1 MLQIGMIVK
10 ILPDAEYSGKFTGYI
25 GKVKN
30 YFSQNKKVGVE
41 LFQQT
46 NDASSKGLF
55 WFSES
60 KVVAA
65 GSLPD
70 AMMEYKITEGSAEK
84 FVAGIIKRGHEAVLE
99 HCSFTVKFICDRGVS
114 HEIVRHR
121 MASYCQESTRYCN
134 YGKGKFGE
142 EITVIEPCFLEPG
155 SRAYDYWRDA
165 CEGVEIRY
173 FDMLAE
179 GCTPQEARSV
189 LPNSL
194 KTEVVMTA
202 NIREWRHFL
211 KLRCSPAAHP
221 QMREVALILLDKVHW
236 LIPVCFDDIWSEYH
250 ADV

>member
-1 MLQIGMIVK
+1 MRIIRAGFEVMRPQK
-10 ILPDAEYSGKFTGYI
+10 ID
-25 GKVKN
+25 
-30 YFSQNKKVGVE
+30 
-41 LFQQT
+41 
-46 NDASSKGLF
+46 DASRKAIYSAI
-55 WFSES
+55 EQ
-60 KVVAA
+60 A
-65 GSLPD
+65 GRVCYKT
-70 AMMEYKITEGSAEK
+70 EYKIGEDTAET
-84 FVAGIIKRGHEAVLE
+84 FIKALVSRGHEAMLE
-99 HCSFTVKFICDRGVS
+99 HASLTVRFIVDRGVS
-114 HEIVRHR
+114 HELVRHR
-121 MASYCQESTRYCN
+121 LASFAQESTRYCN
-134 YGKGKFGE
+134 YAKDQFGS

>member
-1 MLQIGMIVK
+1 MK
-10 ILPDAEYSGKFTGYI
+10 IIKPDVQFITPVDGATILKRLEQCGRVCYK
-25 GKVKN
+25 
-30 YFSQNKKVGVE
+30 
-41 LFQQT
+41 
-46 NDASSKGLF
+46 
-55 WFSES
+55 SE
-60 KVVAA
+60 
-65 GSLPD
+65 D
-70 AMMEYKITEGSAEK
+70 KITEGSAEK

-221 QMREVALILLDKVHW
+221 QMREVALILLDKVHA

-250 ADV
+250 ADL

>member
-1 MLQIGMIVK
+1 MK
-10 ILPDAEYSGKFTGYI
+10 IIKPD
-25 GKVKN
+25 
-30 YFSQNKKVGVE
+30 VE
-41 LFQQT
+41 FITPIDGATILKRLEQCGRVCY
-46 NDASSKGLF
+46 K
-55 WFSES
+55 SE
-60 KVVAA
+60 A
-65 GSLPD
+65 
-70 AMMEYKITEGSAEK
+70 KITDTSAPA

-114 HEIVRHR
+114 HEIVRHWL
-121 MASYCQESTRYCN
+121 AAYCQESTRYCN
-134 YGKGKFGE
+134 YSKDRFGN
-142 EITVIEPCFLEPG
+142 EITVIKPCFLEPD

-173 FDMLAE
+173 FDMLNC

-202 NIREWRHFL
+202 DIREWRHFL

-236 LIPVCFDDIWSEYH
+236 LIPVCFDDIWEEYH
-250 ADV
+250 EQG

>member
-1 MLQIGMIVK
+1 MK
-10 ILPDAEYSGKFTGYI
+10 IIKPDVQFITPIDGATILKRLEQCGRVCYK
-25 GKVKN
+25 
-30 YFSQNKKVGVE
+30 
-41 LFQQT
+41 
-46 NDASSKGLF
+46 
-55 WFSES
+55 SE
-60 KVVAA
+60 
-65 GSLPD
+65 D
-70 AMMEYKITEGSAEK
+70 KITEGSAEK

-142 EITVIEPCFLEPG
+142 EITVIEPCFIKPG

-173 FDMLAE
+173 FDMLAC
-179 GCTPQEARSV
+179 GCAPQEARSV